1 MPKISVVIPTY
12 NRSAYLDAT
21 ITSALAQCG
30 ADFEI
35 IISDNHSED
44 DTQAVVNKYLADNRV
59 HYFKNET
66 NIGMV
71 RNWRKAVYEYAT
83 GDWFI
88 LLSDDDYLTDPS
100 YLAKASRL
108 IDDNP
113 SVVMVYAEGY
123 LLDETTGEQKP
134 LILPFEGVV
143 KGVDVFTSRN
153 TVKPQDFT
161 LCNVVFDRRL
171 TIELNG
177 FSNPNNLSCDS
188 ELFLKLALMGDVG
201 VVKGAVSVYRFHPGN
216 LIRTVN
222 KSPDLL
228 YGNLDYLLTP
238 YVFAKDRL
246 SFSDLA
252 TFKKNTKIEIFL
264 ANSLLM
270 IACLSWKK
278 FLKYYQE
285 VAQRTPD
292 LSAEATNSTVFK
304 IKLFICRFGGLG
316 LPVILKVREKIK
328 WLLRLTHRWRR
339 AKKEVHQVY

>member
-12 NRSAYLDAT
+12 NRSAYLDAA
-21 ITSALAQCG
+21 ITSVLAQCD

-44 DTQAVVNKYLADNRV
+44 DTQEVVSKYLPDKRV
-59 HYFKNET
+59 RYFKNGT

-71 RNWRKAVYEYAT
+71 RNWQKAVYECAT
-83 GDWFI
+83 ADWFV
-88 LLSDDDYLTDPS
+88 LLSDDDFLIDPG

-108 IDDNP
+108 IEENP
-113 SVVMVYAEGY
+113 TLVMVYAEGY
-123 LLDETTGEQKP
+123 LLDESTGEQK
-134 LILPFEGVV
+134 LLLLPFDGVV

-161 LCNVVFDRRL
+161 LCNVVFNRRL
-171 TIELNG
+171 TLELNG

-201 VVKGAVSVYRFHPGN
+201 VVKGPVSVYRFHPGN

-228 YGNLDYLLTP
+228 YGNMDHFLTP

-252 TFKKNTKIEIFL
+252 TFKKNSNIKVFL
-264 ANSLLM
+264 ANTLLM
-270 IACLSWKK
+270 IACLSWEK
-278 FLKYYQE
+278 FLKYHQE

-292 LSAEATNSTVFK
+292 LSAEATNSTIFK
-304 IKLFICRFGGLG
+304 IKLLICRFGGWG
-316 LPVILKVREKIK
+316 LPFILKVREKIR
-328 WLLRLTHRWRR
+328 WMLSLTHRWRGG
-339 AKKEVHQVY
+339 K